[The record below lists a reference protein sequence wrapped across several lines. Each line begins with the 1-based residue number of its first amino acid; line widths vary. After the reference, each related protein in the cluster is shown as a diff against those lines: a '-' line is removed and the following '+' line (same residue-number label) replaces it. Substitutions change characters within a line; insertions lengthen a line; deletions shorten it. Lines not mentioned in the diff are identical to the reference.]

1 MVRTQETG
9 GLTIGKI
16 ARRANVNVET
26 IRFYERRGLL
36 KAPPRTPSGYRLYPP
51 DTVTRLRFIK
61 RAQELGFSLDE
72 IRELLAL
79 RVDSTT
85 TCAEVQ
91 RRTEDK
97 LKQIEEKIRSL
108 QQIQQALT
116 TLVAACEVGGPMGE
130 CPILEALDAPTQ
142 SEVTTQ

>member
-1 MVRTQETG
+1 MASTQELG

-16 ARRANVNVET
+16 ARQAKVNVET

-36 KAPPRTPSGYRLYPP
+36 NEPPRTPSGYRLYST
-51 DTVTRLRFIK
+51 DTVARIQFIK

-79 RVDSTT
+79 RVDSST
-85 TCAEVQ
+85 TCAEVR
-91 RRTEDK
+91 RRTEVK
-97 LKQIEEKIRSL
+97 LRQIEEKIRTL

-116 TLVAACEVGGPMGE
+116 TLVAACDVGGPTGE
-130 CPILEALDAPTQ
+130 CPILEALDTPIQ
-142 SEVTTQ
+142 SEETTQ